1 MAYAAGVDVGS
12 TQTKAVIIGEDRR
25 IAARSLM
32 ETGANVVRA
41 AEQATVAELIE
52 NAVPTVSPETELPEV
67 ARLMADFNLLAIPV
81 IDGDDKP
88 IGVVAVD
95 DVIELL
101 LPEGWRR
108 RAGLARG

>member
-1 MAYAAGVDVGS
+1 MTLWVIDANGHLAGGVLAS
-12 TQTKAVIIGEDRR
+12 E
-25 IAARSLM
+25 L
-32 ETGANVVRA
+32 VRA
-41 AEQATVAELIE
+41 AEQAIVSELIE

-67 ARLMADFNLLAIPV
+67 ARLMADFDLLAIPV
-81 IDGDDKP
+81 IDSDEKP